1 MKIKN
6 IVTLLILTGLIA
18 GPVYAKN
25 DKGKQLPQGLE
36 MKLYRGEPLPPGW
49 QKKLIKGGVMEE
61 DIYRHGKI
69 VIPID
74 SNGLLTVRIE
84 GKLVRLYGATREI
97 VDIMDTLN

>member
-49 QKKLIKGGVMEE
+49 QKKINKR
-61 DIYRHGKI
+61 IRHGRRY
-69 VIPID
+69 
-74 SNGLLTVRIE
+74 L
-84 GKLVRLYGATREI
+84 
-97 VDIMDTLN
+97 